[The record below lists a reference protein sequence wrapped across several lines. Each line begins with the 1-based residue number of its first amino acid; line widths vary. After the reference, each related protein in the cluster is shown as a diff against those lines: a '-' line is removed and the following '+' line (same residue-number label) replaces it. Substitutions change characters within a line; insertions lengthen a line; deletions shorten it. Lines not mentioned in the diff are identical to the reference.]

1 MRSLSRRAHRS
12 FVRIRHSIARST
24 TRSRRF
30 WSKWGSRPAA
40 AEVERRRT
48 RRDAITRFYALLAA
62 IPTISYREGTNWSV
76 APQRRRGGAI
86 LQHGSVLLARS
97 SSVPELPGVC
107 DVADAPIVTGVLESE
122 PSKSVSPPS
131 CALNPSGSSGLIRS
145 ASGHATWS
153 DRCIAA
159 GLGRRRAS
167 VRRVWRGTPT
177 LGPPSGTARPD
188 HRSPSRNRLEL
199 GSWNS
204 ETIGY
209 NESVRP
215 GRAWITPLLLSRN

>member
-30 WSKWGSRPAA
+30 WSRWGSRPAA

-76 APQRRRGGAI
+76 AHSDAAA
-86 LQHGSVLLARS
+86 ARS
-97 SSVPELPGVC
+97 SSTDRSCWRGRPRCPSCPESAMSRMPQSHRS
-107 DVADAPIVTGVLESE
+107 TGEQ

-167 VRRVWRGTPT
+167 VGRVCAGR
-177 LGPPSGTARPD
+177 PPWALHQAPHAG

-215 GRAWITPLLLSRN
+215 GRTSGSPLSHSFSRN